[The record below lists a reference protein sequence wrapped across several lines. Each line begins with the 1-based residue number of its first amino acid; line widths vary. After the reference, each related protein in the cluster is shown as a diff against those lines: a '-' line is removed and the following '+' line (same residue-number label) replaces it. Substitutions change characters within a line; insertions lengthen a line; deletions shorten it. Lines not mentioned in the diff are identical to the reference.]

1 MSKRLIRNAR
11 IVNEGAIRDS
21 DILISDGRI
30 EKIAPAID
38 APADCPDFDARGRY
52 VLPGM
57 IDDQVHFRQPGATH
71 KGDIASES
79 AAAVAGGITSF
90 MDMPNVNPPT
100 LSAERLE
107 DKHRMASGVARAN
120 YGFYLG
126 ASNDNID
133 QIQRLPPGLACGV
146 KVFMGAS
153 TGNMLVDDPDALN
166 AIFARCPVP
175 VVTHCEDTP
184 TIQANERHYRNLYG
198 EQVPMEMHPHIRS
211 ADACFMSSSLA
222 VDLARQHDARLHV
235 LHLTTAR
242 EMTLFSTAPLEEKRI
257 TAEVCVHHLFFDD
270 TDYAAKGTLIKC
282 NPAIKTDADR
292 QALLRA
298 VAENRIDVIATDHAP
313 HTLEEKQQTY
323 FNAPSGMPLVQHA
336 LLSLLQQYHMDRLT
350 LPLIVDKTSHAP
362 AKIFGIP
369 DRGYIREGYWADLV
383 VVDPDTPYTVSRDNI
398 LYKCGWSPFE
408 GYKFLSSI
416 AATFVNGELA
426 YQDGRVSD
434 GVFGQRLTFD
444 NHETRG

>member
-1 MSKRLIRNAR
+1 MAKRLIRNAR
-11 IVNEGAIRDS
+11 IVNEGTIREADV
-21 DILISDGRI
+21 LIDGGRI
-30 EKIAPAID
+30 DKIASSIA
-38 APADCPDFDARGRY
+38 APGDCQVFDVQGKY

-100 LSAERLE
+100 VTMERLE
-107 DKHRMASGVARAN
+107 EKYRMGAESARAN

-126 ASNDNID
+126 ASNRNID
-133 QIQRLPPGLACGV
+133 EIRKLEPNQACGV

-153 TGNMLVDDPDALN
+153 TGNMLVDDPRALN

-184 TIQANERHYRNLYG
+184 TIQANERHYRNVYG
-198 EQVPMEMHPHIRS
+198 DNVPMDMHPHIRS
-211 ADACFMSSSLA
+211 ADACFLSSSLA

-242 EMTLFSTAPLEEKRI
+242 EMTLFSDAPLAGKRI

-270 TDYAAKGTLIKC
+270 SDYATQGTLIKC
-282 NPAIKTDADR
+282 NPAIKGDVDR

-313 HTLEEKQQTY
+313 HTWEEKQQPY
-323 FNAPSGMPLVQHA
+323 FDAPAGLPLVQHA

-350 LPLIVDKTSHAP
+350 LPIIVEKTSHAP
-362 AKIFGIP
+362 ATLFGVV
-369 DRGYIREGYWADLV
+369 DRGFIREGCWADLV
-383 VVDPDTPYTVSRDNI
+383 VVDPDTPYTVSKRNI

-408 GYKFLSSI
+408 GYKFLSSVDT
-416 AATFVNGELA
+416 TFVNGEPA
-426 YQDGRVSD
+426 YQDGRVAE
-434 GVFGQRLTFD
+434 GKFGQRLQFD
-444 NHETRG
+444 NYEARG

>member
-1 MSKRLIRNAR
+1 MATRLIRNAR
-11 IVNEGAIRDS
+11 IVNEGTIREADL
-21 DILISDGRI
+21 LIADGRI
-30 EKIAPAID
+30 EKIAPSLD
-38 APADCPDFDARGRY
+38 AQSDWLVFDAEGRH

-71 KGDIASES
+71 KGDMASES

-100 LSAERLE
+100 LTGERLE
-107 DKHRMASGVARAN
+107 DKYRMAAGVARAN
-120 YGFYLG
+120 YGFYMG
-126 ASNDNID
+126 ASNENLDAITA
-133 QIQRLPPGLACGV
+133 LEPGQACGV

-153 TGNMLVDDPDALN
+153 TGNMLVDDPEALN

-184 TIQANERHYRNLYG
+184 TIQANESHYRTVYG
-198 EQVPMEMHPHIRS
+198 ENVPMEMHPHIRS
-211 ADACFMSSSLA
+211 ADACYLSSSLA
-222 VDLARQHDARLHV
+222 VDLARRHEARLHV

-242 EMTLFSTAPLEEKRI
+242 EMTLFSAAPLDDKRI

-270 TDYAAKGTLIKC
+270 SDYATQGTLIKC
-282 NPAIKTDADR
+282 NPAIKSDVDR

-298 VAENRIDVIATDHAP
+298 VNENRIDVIATDHAP
-313 HTLEEKQQTY
+313 HTWDEKQQTY
-323 FNAPSGMPLVQHA
+323 FKAPAGLPLVQHA
-336 LLSLLQQYHMDRLT
+336 LLSLLQHYHMDRMT

-362 AKIFGIP
+362 ARIFGIP
-369 DRGYIREGYWADLV
+369 DRGYIREGYRADLA
-383 VVDPDTPYTVSRDNI
+383 VVDLETPYTVSRSNI

-416 AATFVNGELA
+416 HATFVNGEPA
-426 YQDGRVSD
+426 YQDGRVTE
-434 GVFGQRLTFD
+434 GVFGQRLAFD
-444 NHETRG
+444 NYEARE